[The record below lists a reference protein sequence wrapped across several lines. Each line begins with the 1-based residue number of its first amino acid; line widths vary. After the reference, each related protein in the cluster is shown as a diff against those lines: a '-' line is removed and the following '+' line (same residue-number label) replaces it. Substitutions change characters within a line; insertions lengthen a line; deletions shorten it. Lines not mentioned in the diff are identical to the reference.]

1 MTRVKSPRKTKR
13 RTLLS
18 ATKGYKRPA
27 NHHFRIAHQ
36 RFLKAQVNAF
46 RDRHNKK
53 RVFRNLWIIR
63 LNAFLRNSFQL
74 NYSTFAHKL
83 KNSKILTNRKLMAQL
98 AIYDWFFFK
107 YLMKNINN

>member
-36 RFLKAQVNAF
+36 RFLKAQVYAF

-53 RVFRNLWIIR
+53 RTFRNLWIVR

-74 NYSTFAHKL
+74 NYSSFMHKL
-83 KNSKILTNRKLMAQL
+83 KKSKILTNRKLMAQI
-98 AIYDWFFFK
+98 AIYDPHFFK
-107 YLMKNINN
+107 YLMSASR